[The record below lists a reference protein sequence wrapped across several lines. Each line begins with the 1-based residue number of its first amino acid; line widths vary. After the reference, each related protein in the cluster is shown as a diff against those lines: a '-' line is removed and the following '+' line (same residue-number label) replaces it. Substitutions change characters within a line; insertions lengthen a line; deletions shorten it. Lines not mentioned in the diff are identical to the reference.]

1 MSETADIKANLKI
14 RSNMGEIYG
23 DFDVS
28 LKPAPVKA
36 EESAKKEGGKY
47 RVSLDRS
54 VYGTI
59 NGGGPEYNLQNYSG
73 NIYIRKKK

>member
-1 MSETADIKANLKI
+1 
-14 RSNMGEIYG
+14 MGEIYS

-28 LKPAPVKA
+28 LKSVPVKA

-59 NGGGPEYNLQNYSG
+59 SGGGPKYNLQNYSG

>member
-1 MSETADIKANLKI
+1 
-14 RSNMGEIYG
+14 MGEIYS

-28 LKPAPVKA
+28 LKSVPVKA

-59 NGGGPEYNLQNYSG
+59 NGGGPEFRFQTNSG
-73 NIYIRKKK
+73 DIYIRMKK

>member
-1 MSETADIKANLKI
+1 
-14 RSNMGEIYG
+14 MGEIYS

-36 EESAKKEGGKY
+36 KESAKKEGGKY

-59 NGGGPEYNLQNYSG
+59 SGGGPEFRFQTNNG
-73 NIYIRKKK
+73 DIYIRKKK

>member
-1 MSETADIKANLKI
+1 
-14 RSNMGEIYG
+14 MGEIYS

-36 EESAKKEGGKY
+36 KESAKKEGGKY

-59 NGGGPEYNLQNYSG
+59 SGGGPEF
-73 NIYIRKKK
+73 RF

>member
-1 MSETADIKANLKI
+1 
-14 RSNMGEIYG
+14 MGEVYS
-23 DFDVS
+23 DFDAS
-28 LKPAPVKA
+28 LKSVPVKT

-59 NGGGPEYNLQNYSG
+59 NGRGPEFRFQTNSG
-73 NIYIRKKK
+73 NIYISEEEVS